1 MIGQIFSYTLSSS
14 IVLAVLYLGYKWCM
28 ARRCPLWYDRLALLG
43 IYVISLLFFPLTGQ
57 LKYLGVAKETGV
69 IDVNFDFTAAAV
81 AANGETSV
89 SYIIMSIALAVWIIV
104 MAVVAAGWIGAYFR
118 LHSLIKRGEKREAG
132 EWTLVVTDDNTLAPF
147 SWRHYIIL
155 SRNDYESGDETLGAL
170 LTHEG
175 RHLASCHWID
185 LMLAQAM
192 CVVQWF
198 NPASWLMREELRA
211 VHEYE
216 ADEAVM
222 REGFDARRYQMMLIK
237 RAVGKRFPSV
247 ANSFNHSK
255 LKNRI
260 TMMCK
265 KKPSSR
271 SLWRGLALVPALGA
285 AFLVADIPAVA
296 TTLRDASDADFPVA
310 AAVSESKV
318 SENGATSQEE
328 KIHTAV
334 ETLPEYPGGMTAMMD
349 FMGKNVKYPE
359 EAQKEKIEGRVVVK
373 FVVEADGR
381 IGDAT
386 VVKGV
391 HPSLD
396 KEAVRVV
403 KSMPKWIPGK
413 VDGKPVAC
421 YFNIPV
427 SFKLD

>member
-57 LKYLGVAKETGV
+57 LKYLEVAKETGV

-89 SYIIMSIALAVWIIV
+89 SYIIMSIALAIWIIG

-147 SWRHYIIL
+147 SWKYYIIL

-185 LMLAQAM
+185 LMLAQAV

-265 KKPSSR
+265 KKPSPR

-285 AFLVADIPAVA
+285 ALLVADIPAVA
-296 TTLRDASDADFPVA
+296 TTLRDASDAGFPVA

-421 YFNIPV
+421 YFNLPV